1 MSRIWSNDEGQIEKE
16 MFTFTIGDLMK
27 VPVLVLVSFIP
38 LEAFARG
45 DGSFH
50 GTRILQQY
58 TRSVKMREVMKHLSV
73 ARCRQVVEMYP
84 FRWCLVHSCQ

>member
-1 MSRIWSNDEGQIEKE
+1 MSCIWSNDERQIEKDL
-16 MFTFTIGDLMK
+16 FTFTIGDLMK

-38 LEAFARG
+38 LEAFAVG

-58 TRSVKMREVMKHLSV
+58 TRSVKMREVMKHLLV
-73 ARCRQVVEMYP
+73 ARCRQVVEIIVAVA
-84 FRWCLVHSCQ
+84 FLASW